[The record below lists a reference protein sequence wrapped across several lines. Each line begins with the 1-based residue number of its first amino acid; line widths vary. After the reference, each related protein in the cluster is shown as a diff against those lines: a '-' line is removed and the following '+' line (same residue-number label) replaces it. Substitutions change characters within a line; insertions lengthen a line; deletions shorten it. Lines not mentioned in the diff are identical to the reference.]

1 MAKMSIGGYYS
12 ALGILLAGGDGGA
25 CTSRIWLLKDMD
37 YLRSSSSISEGMC
50 TYSIEREAF
59 LCSGFLSSVFLLK

>member
-12 ALGILLAGGDGGA
+12 ALEDFACWRDGGA

-37 YLRSSSSISEGMC
+37 YLRSSSSIPEGMG